1 MKKMIERI
9 RNSKGATMVE
19 YSLLVGLISIA
30 ALTIIVLVGPQLLN
44 IWTAVNGALT
54 TAGF

>member
-1 MKKMIERI
+1 MKKILK
-9 RNSKGATMVE
+9 SVKGATMVE

-30 ALTIIVLVGPQLLN
+30 ALTMIVLVGPQLLA
-44 IWTAVNGALT
+44 IWTDVQGALN